1 MTDQGKVV
9 PLVPTGYGYSL
20 LDTVLFARSPDTYTR
35 VMLVGKLSGPPPAP
49 VAQGGKAQ
57 GGGGGGGG
65 GGSGIGGAA
74 QTSALSDLSGVF
86 ASGMPAGVTGALFV
100 LPLSFWAVVEGTPE
114 EVVCLL
120 RHLSSDA
127 AAAVGVVPSL
137 GAPPPSSSLRYHA
150 GGARVVAHVEDVP
163 TRAFAGF
170 HARKHSPPPD
180 TTGLAALAT
189 ECEETS
195 PVAFATPVFHAIV
208 EMGHALLRN
217 SPEGSRALL
226 KKGIEDSFGAALP
239 SDERVQA
246 LAGASKV
253 SALCNFAAT
262 LLRVSGCV
270 LCFFFLC
277 VRDAF
282 LFRGALFIFTNTTPI
297 HTTLARTA
305 SYLGDLASAF
315 L

>member
-1 MTDQGKVV
+1 MTDKVV

-35 VMLVGKLSGPPPAP
+35 VMLVGKLSGPPQTAGT
-49 VAQGGKAQ
+49 QGGKAQ
-57 GGGGGGGG
+57 ATSGGGGGGG
-65 GGSGIGGAA
+65 AA
-74 QTSALSDLSGVF
+74 QASALSDLSGVF

-100 LPLSFWAVVEGTPE
+100 LPLSWWAVVEGSPE

-127 AAAVGVVPSL
+127 AAAAAAAVAALPGSAAPL
-137 GAPPPSSSLRYHA
+137 GAAPSRYHA

-170 HARKHSPPPD
+170 HARKHSPPSD

-217 SPEGSRALL
+217 STEGSRALL
-226 KKGIEDSFGAALP
+226 GAGIEDSFGAALP
-239 SDERVQA
+239 SDERVQS
-246 LAGASKV
+246 LAGASEV
-253 SALCNFAAT
+253 SIACIYRFRKEGLA
-262 LLRVSGCV
+262 
-270 LCFFFLC
+270 CFFLT
-277 VRDAF
+277 R
-282 LFRGALFIFTNTTPI
+282 THTHI
-297 HTTLARTA
+297 HTTTHNHAHALPTHKHPPTRTA
-305 SYLGDLASAF
+305 SYLGDLASS
-315 L
+315 LL